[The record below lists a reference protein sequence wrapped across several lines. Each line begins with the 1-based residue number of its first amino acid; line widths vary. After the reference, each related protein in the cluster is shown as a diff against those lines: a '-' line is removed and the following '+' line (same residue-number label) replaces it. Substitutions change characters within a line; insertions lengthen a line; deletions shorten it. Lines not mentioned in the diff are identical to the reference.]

1 MSQSRLRK
9 AFATDLPQHKIAQI
23 NEDEASD
30 VLQVIGAGLPR
41 TGTTSLKAALEILGF
56 NPCHHMAVRT
66 ASSPLLFCVQ
76 AQFMEMRSQPISSI

>member
-9 AFATDLPQHKIAQI
+9 AFASDLPEHKIAKI
-23 NEDEASD
+23 NGNEASD

-56 NPCHHMAVRT
+56 DPCHHMAVRPPNLP
-66 ASSPLLFCVQ
+66 SIQ
-76 AQFMEMRSQPISSI
+76 NRKIDDRSLI